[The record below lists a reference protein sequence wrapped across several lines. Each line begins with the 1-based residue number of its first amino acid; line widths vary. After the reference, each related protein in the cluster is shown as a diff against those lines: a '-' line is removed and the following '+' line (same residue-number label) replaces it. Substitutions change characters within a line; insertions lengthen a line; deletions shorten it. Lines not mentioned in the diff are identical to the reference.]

1 VSARRKARKRALDV
15 LFAADIRGVD
25 VAEVLS
31 SEQARVH
38 EDPKRFTDTD
48 YATELIHGVV
58 AHSETIDQALR
69 DVATDWPLQRL
80 ATVDRAILRIG
91 VFELNYRDD
100 IPTAVAVSEA
110 GELAAELSTDE
121 SRSFVQGV
129 LGAVAKNLPLTEV
142 ERRVTAVDAP
152 DAEVESQETAAETAD
167 TAVEE

>member
-31 SEQARVH
+31 GEQARVH

-58 AHSETIDQALR
+58 SHRATIDQALR

-110 GELAAELSTDE
+110 GELATELSTDE

-142 ERRVTAVDAP
+142 EAPQTQVDSPETEAGSDDTAV
-152 DAEVESQETAAETAD
+152 QTAD

>member
-1 VSARRKARKRALDV
+1 MSARRKARKRALDV
-15 LFAADIRGVD
+15 LFAADIRGVEIAL
-25 VAEVLS
+25 VLAE
-31 SEQARVH
+31 EQSRNH

-48 YATELIHGVV
+48 YATELIRGV
-58 AHSETIDQALR
+58 ADHLHTIDSALR
-69 DVATDWPLQRL
+69 AVATDWPLERL
-80 ATVDRAILRIG
+80 ATVDRAALRLG

-110 GELAAELSTDE
+110 GELAAELSTDD

-142 ERRVTAVDAP
+142 EVPEAQGEP
-152 DAEVESQETAAETAD
+152 AD

>member
-25 VAEVLS
+25 IAEVLAE
-31 SEQARVH
+31 EQSRTH
-38 EDPKRFTDTD
+38 DDPKRFTDID
-48 YATELIHGVV
+48 YATWLIHGV
-58 AHSETIDQALR
+58 ASHQATIDAALR
-69 DVATDWPLQRL
+69 TVATDWPLERL
-80 ATVDRAILRIG
+80 ATVDRAVLRIG

-121 SRSFVQGV
+121 SRAFVQGV

-142 ERRVTAVDAP
+142 P
-152 DAEVESQETAAETAD
+152 LPD
-167 TAVEE
+167 TAVNE

>member
-1 VSARRKARKRALDV
+1 MSARRKARKRAVDV
-15 LFAADIRGVD
+15 LFAADIRGVGS
-25 VAEVLS
+25 AEVLAE
-31 SEQARVH
+31 EQSRTH

-58 AHSETIDQALR
+58 AHRETIDAALR
-69 DVATDWPLQRL
+69 AVATDWPLERL
-80 ATVDRAILRIG
+80 ATVDRAILRLG
-91 VFELNYRDD
+91 VYELNYRDD

-110 GELAAELSTDE
+110 GELAAELSTDD

-142 ERRVTAVDAP
+142 EVPEAP
-152 DAEVESQETAAETAD
+152 EEPAD

>member
-1 VSARRKARKRALDV
+1 MSARRKARKRAVDV
-15 LFAADIRGVD
+15 LFAADIRGVGS
-25 VAEVLS
+25 AEVLAV
-31 SEQARVH
+31 EQSRTH

-58 AHSETIDQALR
+58 AHRETIDAALR
-69 DVATDWPLQRL
+69 AVATDWPLERL
-80 ATVDRAILRIG
+80 ATVDRAILRLG
-91 VFELNYRDD
+91 VYELNYRDD

-110 GELAAELSTDE
+110 GELAAELSTDD

-142 ERRVTAVDAP
+142 EVPEAP
-152 DAEVESQETAAETAD
+152 EEPAD

>member
-1 VSARRKARKRALDV
+1 VSARRKARKRALDI
-15 LFAADIRGVD
+15 LFAADIRGVNTL
-25 VAEVLS
+25 EVLAE
-31 SEQARVH
+31 EQSRVH
-38 EDPKRFTDTD
+38 DDPQRFTTSD
-48 YATELIHGVV
+48 YATELVYGVTSHQ
-58 AHSETIDQALR
+58 ATIDAALAS
-69 DVATDWPLQRL
+69 VTTGWPLERL

-129 LGAVAKNLPLTEV
+129 LGAVAKNLPL
-142 ERRVTAVDAP
+142 
-152 DAEVESQETAAETAD
+152 AEVEKPD

>member
-1 VSARRKARKRALDV
+1 M
-15 LFAADIRGVD
+15 LFAADIRGVGI
-25 VAEVLS
+25 AEVLAE
-31 SEQARVH
+31 EQSRSH

-48 YATELIHGVV
+48 YATELIRGV
-58 AHSETIDQALR
+58 ADHLHTIDAALR
-69 DVATDWPLQRL
+69 AVATDWPLERL
-80 ATVDRAILRIG
+80 ATVDRAALRLG

-110 GELAAELSTDE
+110 GELAAELSTDD

-142 ERRVTAVDAP
+142 EVPEAQ
-152 DAEVESQETAAETAD
+152 AEPAD

>member
-1 VSARRKARKRALDV
+1 MSARRKARKRALDA

-25 VAEVLS
+25 IAEVLVE
-31 SEQARVH
+31 EQSRQH
-38 EDPKRFTDTD
+38 EDPKRFTDAD
-48 YATELIHGVV
+48 YATTLIRGV
-58 AHSETIDQALR
+58 ADHLHTIDAALR
-69 DVATDWPLQRL
+69 CVATDWPLERL
-80 ATVDRAILRIG
+80 ATVDRAVLRLG

-110 GELAAELSTDE
+110 GELVAELSTDD

-142 ERRVTAVDAP
+142 EKPEPV
-152 DAEVESQETAAETAD
+152 AEPAD

>member
-1 VSARRKARKRALDV
+1 MSARRKARKRALDV
-15 LFAADIRGVD
+15 LFAADIRGAGI
-25 VAEVLS
+25 AEVLAE
-31 SEQARVH
+31 EQSRSH

-48 YATELIHGVV
+48 YATELIRGV
-58 AHSETIDQALR
+58 ADHLHTIDAALR
-69 DVATDWPLQRL
+69 AVATDWPLERL
-80 ATVDRAILRIG
+80 ATVDRAALRLG

-110 GELAAELSTDE
+110 GELAAELSTDD

-142 ERRVTAVDAP
+142 EVPEAQ
-152 DAEVESQETAAETAD
+152 AEPAD